1 MDIELRT
8 KTKDDFKK
16 DFFMLINESVFGKTM
31 EVLENKGTLTLQQQ
45 IKEQTFWYQNE
56 LIILQRFSQKISLL
70 QKLENHKY
78 SRINY
83 TVNTKEEDIYLN
95 IRKYVKIRFDTSNQ
109 ELDRTL
115 PKGKTKSTSINEKQI
130 TWKYRER
137 ICSIKSKNIQLLNR

>member
-16 DFFMLINESVFGKTM
+16 YFFMLINESDFGKTM
-31 EVLENKGTLTLQQQ
+31 EMLENKGTLTLQQQ

-70 QKLENHKY
+70 QKFENRKY

-83 TVNTKEEDIYLN
+83 IVNTKEEDIYLN
-95 IRKYVKIRFDTSNQ
+95 IRKYVKIRFDTSNY

-115 PKGKTKSTSINEKQI
+115 PKGKTKSTSINGKQI
-130 TWKYRER
+130 TWKYRE
-137 ICSIKSKNIQLLNR
+137 CSIKSKNIQLLNR